1 MSNDSIKQ
9 QFAVLTNLRY
19 ELIVDLKLDTS
30 RAIISIEKR
39 FSSSLAVNL
48 TEGISKIFMSGSN
61 AKNIDLMKSLFCLS
75 DNKLKE
81 ILILA
86 LKLFNIY
93 IICPR
98 GYLQITFWAVPNSR
112 CNSTKS

>member
-9 QFAVLTNLRY
+9 HFAVLTNLRY

-61 AKNIDLMKSLFCLS
+61 AKNIDLIKSLFCLS

-98 GYLQITFWAVPNSR
+98 GYLQITFWTIPNSR